1 MILYTFSPI
10 CVPINWQTERV
21 TSATEKCSVLSGLL
35 SGFPGVAVKPC
46 QWPTGY
52 GSLEHD
58 NLPLFYQVA
67 AEVSLLAMM
76 QEDDVINATLYCY
89 DNCLAVLAVDLQS
102 AADLSDIDDMIIT
115 RRIDAL
121 ATHYLQPLLSHLYDQ
136 PGTGHL
142 IAPTSYKVYADTRES
157 LCQGAPLWVARML
170 VQSPGLATE
179 HYHAWLQSVDDRS
192 DEYLLGSGNSLL
204 CDPAHLQD
212 IRRVM
217 VLSQFHAALMLRT
230 ESLLEK
236 TLTQF
241 NAAYFDKTHVVLHE
255 SVDLHQYRNDHI
267 EFIRIQYSAAQAG
280 MQGKRRQFLAQFDN
294 AWQVHD
300 QAQRLQQLAQL
311 VQTRLDRLV
320 DASRRAQTRSI
331 QTLLTFLGALSLLA
345 LMVDLAGLS
354 NDLEHSDTPGILD
367 LFTLVSTET
376 VLSITVLVVVLLTAI
391 FYRNHE

>member
-1 MILYTFSPI
+1 MIIYTFSPI

-21 TSATEKCSVLSGLL
+21 TSTKEKCRVLSGLL
-35 SGFPGVAVKPC
+35 DKFPGVAVKPC

-58 NLPLFYQVA
+58 NLPVFYQVA

-76 QEDDVINATLYCY
+76 QEDDVANAALYCY
-89 DNCLAVLAVDLQS
+89 DNCLAVLAVDLQT
-102 AADLSDIDDMIIT
+102 AADLNDIDDMAIT
-115 RRIDAL
+115 RRIEAL
-121 ATHYLQPLLSHLYDQ
+121 AARYLQPMLSQLYDQ
-136 PGTGHL
+136 QGTGNL
-142 IAPTSYKVYADTRES
+142 IAPKSYKVYADTRES
-157 LCQGAPLWVARML
+157 LCCGEPLWVARML

-179 HYHAWLQSVDDRS
+179 HYHDWLQGVDDSS
-192 DEYLLGSGNSLL
+192 DEYMLGSGNSLL
-204 CDPAHLQD
+204 CDPAHLTD
-212 IRRVM
+212 IQRVM

-241 NAAYFDKTHVVLHE
+241 NAAYFDRQKVQLQE

-267 EFIRIQYSAAQAG
+267 EFISIQYSAAQSG

-294 AWQVHD
+294 AWQV
-300 QAQRLQQLAQL
+300 QGQGQRLQQLAQL

-320 DASRRAQTRSI
+320 DESRRAQTRSI
-331 QTLLTFLGALSLLA
+331 QTLLAFLGALSLLA
-345 LMVDLAGLS
+345 LVVDLAGLS
-354 NDLEHSDTPGILD
+354 IDLEHSDTLGILD

-376 VLSITVLVVVLLTAI
+376 VLSITVLVVVLLTAL
-391 FYRNHE
+391 FYKNHE